1 MKETRFIEQKKDRWQ
16 ELEDA
21 LSSGNKDPDVLSD
34 LFIQVTD
41 DLSYARTFYG
51 NRVVRVYLNQL
62 TQRLFRSFF
71 KNTVDHRK
79 RLISFFGSELPA
91 AIYHSRRSMYAAVI
105 IFFVSVLIGVLSA
118 NQDAEFVKSIL
129 GDSYVSMTEA
139 NIKAG
144 DPMAVYKNEDVLNMF
159 LRIARNNMLVAFRAF
174 IFGLLFSLG
183 TIGILVFNGIMLGA
197 FQYFF
202 ISRGLGIESALAIWM
217 HGTMEISAIVISG
230 AAGLVMGS
238 GLLFPGTFTRLQ
250 SLRMSART
258 GIKIMAA
265 VAPMIMVAAL
275 IEALLTRYTELND
288 GIRATFILVQAGFV
302 IMYFFWLPFRKGK
315 LSQTIRLDEDKLPQ
329 SKPIGDEMKNL
340 PLGGDVFSLT
350 FRLYFHS
357 LPALLK
363 RLSIPAIAVST
374 AFIFMMSDSARES
387 VIFSGPFFFVKLS
400 PILNF
405 DQSRISWLIACLALS
420 LIIFTCGRFWRRGKE
435 FFPPWTMPFQLSSSG
450 LLGRYFI
457 TFFLCLIAML
467 PLLIPSLPGVWLF
480 LLLLP
485 VTLFLVSAFQLIQGS
500 FITALKQAFRIF
512 TNAPTIVAFTLFSLL
527 LPSLMM
533 LVLCDFILP
542 LINLEVLSWNFDFS
556 SQTYKWILLVLN
568 VLTSVF
574 GLLLAASL
582 CSFGMAMAYYSAVE
596 RVDAPGLKMKLKDLN
611 LYSE

>member
-1 MKETRFIEQKKDRWQ
+1 MKETKFIEQKKDRWQ

-21 LSSGNKDPDVLSD
+21 LSSGSKDPDLLSD

-62 TQRLFRSFF
+62 TQRLFRSLFR
-71 KNTVDHRK
+71 NTVDHRK
-79 RLISFFGSELPA
+79 RLGAFFGSELPA
-91 AIYHSRRSMYAAVI
+91 AIYHSRRSMKAAVI

-129 GDSYVSMTEA
+129 GDDYVSMTEA
-139 NIKAG
+139 NIKEG
-144 DPMAVYKNEDVLNMF
+144 DPMAVYKNEDILNMF
-159 LRIARNNMLVAFRAF
+159 LRIAQNNMLVAFRAF

-217 HGTMEISAIVISG
+217 HGTMEISAIIISG

-238 GLLFPGTFTRLQ
+238 GLLFPGTYTRLQ

-275 IEALLTRYTELND
+275 IEALLTRFTELND
-288 GIRATFILVQAGFV
+288 GIRAAFILTQAGFV
-302 IMYFFWLPFRKGK
+302 LIYFFWLPHRKGK
-315 LSQTIRLDEDKLPQ
+315 NSPLSRLDEDKLPQ
-329 SKPIGDEMKNL
+329 AKPIEDEIKNL

-357 LPALLK
+357 LPTLLK

-420 LIIFTCGRFWRRGKE
+420 LIIFTCGRLWRRGQE
-435 FFPPWTMPFQLSSSG
+435 FFPPWAKAFQLSASQQ
-450 LLGRYFI
+450 LGRYLFTLSLSII
-457 TFFLCLIAML
+457 TML
-467 PLLIPSLPGVWLF
+467 PLLIPGLPGVWMF

-485 VTLFLVSAFQLIQGS
+485 VTMFMVSAFQLVPGS
-500 FITALKQAFRIF
+500 MIEALRQTMKIF
-512 TNAPTIVAFTLFSLL
+512 MQAPTIVAFTLYSLL
-527 LPSLMM
+527 LPSAMM

-556 SQTYKWILLVLN
+556 SSTYKWILLVIS

-574 GLLLAASL
+574 GLLLSTAL

-596 RVDAPGLKMKLKDLN
+596 RIFAPGLKLKLKELN